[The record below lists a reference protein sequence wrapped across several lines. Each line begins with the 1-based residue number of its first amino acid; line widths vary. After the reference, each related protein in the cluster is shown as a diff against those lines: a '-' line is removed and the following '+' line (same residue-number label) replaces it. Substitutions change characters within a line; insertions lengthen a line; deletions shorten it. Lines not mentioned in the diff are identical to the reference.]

1 MKKVL
6 ILGATGGTGRHA
18 VLKALARGHDVTVL
32 VRDRGRL
39 PAGTE
44 RARVIAGD
52 VLNPAKVDEAM
63 HGQDAIVSA
72 LGVGKSFKPGG
83 LIAQSVPIIVKAA
96 EDAGVR
102 RIVFTSAYGVGE
114 TYRDTPLLARIFIF
128 VLLRDIYADKTAGEE
143 ILRRSG
149 LDWTIV
155 CPTTLTDKP
164 GTGQYR
170 IGERLELRGLPTI
183 ARADVADFL
192 VGQIADRQY
201 VRKGVLISR

>member
-1 MKKVL
+1 MKRVL
-6 ILGATGGTGRHA
+6 ILGATGGTGREA
-18 VLKALARGHDVTVL
+18 VLKALARGYDVTVL
-32 VRDRGRL
+32 VRHPDRL
-39 PAGTE
+39 PPGAE
-44 RARVIAGD
+44 RAHVVVGD
-52 VLNPAKVDEAM
+52 VLDPGAVEAAVR
-63 HGQDAIVSA
+63 GQDAIVSA

-83 LIAQSVPIIVKAA
+83 LIAQSVPITVKAA
-96 EDAGVR
+96 EAAGVR